1 MIYLDF
7 PASGG
12 RSAYDS
18 QRSRRDGNRFGGTV
32 RLSFYGCVL
41 CKVHIFVSRR
51 REAMK
56 HSHFVMGLVAV
67 ALCALPILGQEAA
80 KKKPGP
86 APSPSQ
92 AVLEAWNDIGRKLIA
107 MAGDFPED
115 KYSYKPNP
123 DSRTFEENILHAA
136 ASMYYFTDIANGKKP
151 HYADDPKDLK
161 IANRAELVAFVKK
174 CVEDGAAT
182 IKEKGDKGMQVAVVA
197 GSPHLDRL
205 YDLAYGLIEHSGEHY
220 GQLVVYYRI
229 NGLVPP
235 ESRPKK

>member
-1 MIYLDF
+1 MKRVHFLAGLLLVAGF
-7 PASGG
+7 
-12 RSAYDS
+12 
-18 QRSRRDGNRFGGTV
+18 
-32 RLSFYGCVL
+32 CVL
-41 CKVHIFVSRR
+41 P
-51 REAMK
+51 
-56 HSHFVMGLVAV
+56 VMG
-67 ALCALPILGQEAA
+67 QEAAA

-115 KYSYKPNP
+115 KFSYKPHP
-123 DSRTFEENILHAA
+123 DSRTFVANMVHVS
-136 ASMYYFTDIANGKKP
+136 ASMYYFTDIADGKKP
-151 HYADDPKDLK
+151 RYADDPKDAK
-161 IANRAELVAFVKK
+161 ITNRAELVAFVKK
-174 CVEDGAAT
+174 AVEDGAAA
-182 IKEKGDKGMQVAVVA
+182 IKAKGDKGMEVAVDD

-220 GQLVVYYRI
+220 GQLVVYYRN